1 MHSQSSDEA
10 GAGQLL
16 GTQHVAS
23 IAPCLTASFGSK
35 LGLDN
40 QHIDGGAGHFVV
52 ATFDE
57 TQVTSPTN
65 RSSCSPSP
73 SPSLTSTGR
82 PPAIAFNARQD
93 PVNGAV
99 AGALDTDGTTQAV
112 CITGERTHAL
122 CAVGAD
128 ASEDGTGRGTP
139 IVTCQTS
146 VRRLTP
152 LEAERLQG
160 FPDRWTALEKA
171 KDSPRYH
178 AIGNSMAVPVMQ
190 WIGRRIQ
197 MVDALLHPPP

>member
-16 GTQHVAS
+16 GEYAPPVAK
-23 IAPCLTASFGSK
+23 CLTTSSQR
-35 LGLDN
+35 LDSETET
-40 QHIDGGAGHFVV
+40 FVV

-65 RSSCSPSP
+65 RSSCAPSP

-93 PVNGAV
+93 PVNGA
-99 AGALDTDGTTQAV
+99 ATGALDTDGTTQAV

-122 CAVGAD
+122 RAVGAD

-152 LEAERLQG
+152 MECERLQG

-197 MVDALLHPPP
+197 MVDALLRSPP